1 MPACVPL
8 PNCCPP
14 HPVAHLEAT
23 SPATRL
29 QGRSLVPRS
38 LPIPALCR
46 AGDALHEP
54 RGGGTA
60 RVERESMPPAYGCER
75 RGVYPSPSG
84 NEVQKPTEGVSPGQ
98 NEVQSVLSVL
108 IFLERSPLGV
118 TVMSTS
124 QPRCSRTDTQALYT
138 SFRPTAAPLSP
149 APAAP
154 IVLPAGEQVPMST
167 LTLCTG

>member
-118 TVMSTS
+118 RTCDLPHGLV
-124 QPRCSRTDTQALYT
+124 CSRRSMMV
-138 SFRPTAAPLSP
+138 SFAHLPPILPPTRANRDEYWRTAQRQKRRK
-149 APAAP
+149 
-154 IVLPAGEQVPMST
+154 IRH
-167 LTLCTG
+167 